1 VATLLPCLRLS
12 FDKRTGQGFFLR
24 AESLFDAATYIDNI
38 GVTNSYG
45 GLSLH
50 ERSHGETFL
59 TVLEQKFQ
67 RNGLF
72 LLDEPEAAL
81 SPQRQLAFLV
91 LLHDTLRK
99 HKDAQFIISSHSPLL
114 LGYPEAQMLS
124 FDGGKIHEIGYEDLQ
139 CVQIARRF
147 LNHRE
152 NFLQQLLND
161 PPRLFPPE
169 EWEKWTFSAPG
180 PVDGDNML
188 TFSAVCRLFSR
199 GV

>member
-1 VATLLPCLRLS
+1 MATLLPCLRLS

-81 SPQRQLAFLV
+81 SPQRQLPFLV

-99 HKDAQFIISSHSPLL
+99 HKDAQSIISSHLPLL
-114 LGYPEAQMLS
+114 LGYPEGQILS
-124 FDGGKIHEIGYEDLQ
+124 FDDRKI
-139 CVQIARRF
+139 
-147 LNHRE
+147 
-152 NFLQQLLND
+152 
-161 PPRLFPPE
+161 PRLFPRE
-169 EWEKWTFSAPG
+169 EWKKCGVSAPG
-180 PVDGDNML
+180 PVHGDNCML
-188 TFSAVCRLFSR
+188 TFSAVGRLFSR